1 MSGDAADIGGKSA
14 GPVVP
19 VGLARRQAVDRLLAL
34 DVTGAL
40 TTSHVRLVADGA
52 GVSLRTVWRWLA
64 AARAEGRVD
73 ALPRGRFTVTAEV
86 HARLVLC
93 VRERG
98 GGAPGAAGRGGG
110 DVPSL
115 ATLQRAVRRDL
126 SPGQRAALAGGER
139 ARRRGTMCICGG
151 RGSGAM
157 PAAGRSL

>member
-34 DVTGAL
+34 DATGAL

-86 HARLVLC
+86 HARLVLWC
-93 VRERG
+93 GNAAAVHRE
-98 GGAPGAAGRGGG
+98 
-110 DVPSL
+110 
-115 ATLQRAVRRDL
+115 LQAE
-126 SPGQRAALAGGER
+126 AALFSYSYRQVVCSAE
-139 ARRRGTMCICGG
+139 
-151 RGSGAM
+151 
-157 PAAGRSL
+157 